1 MAKNGTVL
9 SPALHWRTKMTD
21 GLVKMLQSP
30 ELYTEIS
37 WQELMS
43 LSADRIEELELIVWQ
58 LEVELDDAT
67 EELMGLRGKQ

>member
-1 MAKNGTVL
+1 
-9 SPALHWRTKMTD
+9 MTD